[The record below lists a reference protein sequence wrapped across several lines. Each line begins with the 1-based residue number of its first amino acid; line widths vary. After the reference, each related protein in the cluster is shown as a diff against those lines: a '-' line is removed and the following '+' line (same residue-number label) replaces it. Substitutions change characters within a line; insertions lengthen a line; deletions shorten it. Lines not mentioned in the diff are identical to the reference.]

1 MEKLVVK
8 ILKNRYV
15 DSVSLMALSTQANQI
30 EEINQVIIAMATDMN
45 KEVMA
50 NVGLVNDL
58 VKEAETSDLIITM
71 TVDDSIDENDVL
83 EKVENLLNN
92 KKSVETSST
101 STRVYHTI
109 KDASH
114 DDKEANLA
122 LISVNGH
129 YAPREAHK
137 ALDAGLN
144 VMMFSDN
151 VSVEDEKELKD
162 KALEKGLLMMGP
174 DCGTAIINNIGL
186 GFANNVR
193 KGSIGIVGASGTGSQ
208 EVSVQV
214 HEFGGGISQMI
225 GTGGRDLS
233 TDIGGKMMLAGMDML
248 AEDEQTKVIVLISKP
263 PAKEVKDKMI
273 NRAKQIN
280 KPIVVWFVGEMEQK
294 QEGNVY
300 FEDMSK
306 NAALKALELSGVDLS
321 DENLH
326 PLNYPLIEEVRG
338 KLKDSQRFIRGL
350 FTGGTLASE
359 AYYITK
365 QSYDNVYTN
374 TTNDKAHQLD
384 SLTTSKDHSFID
396 FGADEYTD
404 GKPHPMI
411 DPSTRLE
418 RFKQEARDPEV
429 AVIVLDFVIGYGAH
443 DNPVGFMAEDI
454 LKAKKEAEQN
464 GKHLE
469 VIGYV
474 LGTEL
479 DAQGL
484 SEQVALLE
492 ETGATYASSMQ
503 NAALLAREMVRK
515 GE

>member
-8 ILKNRYV
+8 IIKNRYI

-30 EEINQVIIAMATDMN
+30 DEINQVIIAMATDMN

-58 VKEAETSDLIITM
+58 VNDAQTSDLIITM
-71 TVDDSIDENDVL
+71 TVDELANEEDIL
-83 EKVENLLNN
+83 TRVEELLDN
-92 KKSVETSST
+92 KGPTTTEST

-114 DDKEANLA
+114 DDEEANLA

-186 GFANNVR
+186 GFANKVR
-193 KGSIGIVGASGTGSQ
+193 KGEIGIVGASGTGSQ
-208 EVSVQV
+208 EVSVRI

-263 PAKEVKDKMI
+263 PAKDVKDKMI
-273 NRAKQIN
+273 NRAKEIK
-280 KPIVVWFVGEMEQK
+280 KPVVVWFVGEMEQK
-294 QEGNVY
+294 QEGKVY

-306 NAALKALELSGVDLS
+306 NAALKALELSGINLS
-321 DENLH
+321 NENLH
-326 PLNYPLIEEVRG
+326 PLNYPLIEEVKG
-338 KLKDSQRFIRGL
+338 KLSTNQRFIRGL

-359 AYYITK
+359 AYYIAK
-365 QSYDNVYTN
+365 ESYEDVYTN
-374 TTNDKAHQLD
+374 TTNDVVHQLK
-384 SLTTSKDHSFID
+384 SLTTSQDHSFID

-418 RFKQEARDPEV
+418 RFKQEAKDPEV

-443 DNPVGFMAEDI
+443 ENPVGFMAEEI
-454 LKAKKEAEQN
+454 TKAKKEAEKN
-464 GKHLE
+464 GRHLE

-474 LGTEL
+474 LGTDE
-479 DAQGL
+479 DTQNL
-484 SEQVALLE
+484 SEQVRILE